1 MDKIEVLEF
10 IKTLDVTN
18 VDVEREFYDQDP
30 SDILILNVK
39 PSKIEI
45 ETVNN
50 GFLTFKFDCIDVDV
64 KKELLCFIS
73 ENTAYL
79 EIHFNKI
86 KTARIVHNLEWTRF

>member
-1 MDKIEVLEF
+1 MNKIEVLEF

-18 VDVEREFYDQDP
+18 VNVEREFYDQDP
-30 SDILILNVK
+30 SDILILNVR

-45 ETVNN
+45 ETIN
-50 GFLTFKFDCIDVDV
+50 GFLAFKFDCIDVDV

-79 EIHFNKI
+79 EIHFDKV
-86 KTARIVHNLEWTRF
+86 KTARIVHNLDWTRF

>member
-45 ETVNN
+45 ETLNN
-50 GFLTFKFDCIDVDV
+50 GFLTFNFDCIDVDV

-79 EIHFNKI
+79 EIHFNRI
-86 KTARIVHNLEWTRF
+86 KKVRIVKN